1 MCQFVSGWHG
11 GLASLSPAQLAF
23 WPLPLAP
30 GHRGAAL
37 VARPLLKV
45 LPMELVLQRY
55 SWVGTLAAAA
65 LAALLSARIVN
76 TVIESGISVKPALTS
91 NRTPQELAVGQPQRA
106 DLDVDKVAK
115 AFDVPLPKPVA
126 QGGEVDTATAR
137 PSWDRVPVRSA
148 LHGTLVGTALVT
160 PERYS
165 LCQIANPDLNE
176 TLVYAIGD
184 KYQSARIYGIEKER
198 VLVDNEGR
206 NEYIDN
212 SAAGPNV
219 GVTPIPVIAS
229 AEAGGVKQLDEG
241 HYTIEK
247 KVLNN
252 ALTNMSEL
260 ATQARIVPSFKN
272 GVANGFKLFSIV
284 PDSLYSK
291 IGVQNGDV
299 IRKINGYEMNSPDK
313 ALEIYQKLRDANR
326 IEIELERRGD
336 TVHKSYS
343 IE

>member
-1 MCQFVSGWHG
+1 
-11 GLASLSPAQLAF
+11 
-23 WPLPLAP
+23 
-30 GHRGAAL
+30 
-37 VARPLLKV
+37 
-45 LPMELVLQRY
+45 MEMVLQRY
-55 SWVGTLAAAA
+55 TWVGTLAATV

-76 TVIESGISVKPALTS
+76 TLIESGIAVKPTVLS
-91 NRTPQELAVGQPQRA
+91 NRTPLQQGSAQPQHL

-126 QGGEVDTATAR
+126 AGSDVAPPPQRA
-137 PSWDRVPVRSA
+137 SWDPVPVRSP
-148 LHGTLVGTALVT
+148 LHGTLVGTAVVT
-160 PERYS
+160 PARYS

-176 TLVYAIGD
+176 TVVYAIGD
-184 KYQSARIYGIEKER
+184 KYQAARVYGIEKER

-212 SAAGPNV
+212 GVAGPNV
-219 GVTPIPVIAS
+219 GITPMPVIA
-229 AEAGGVKQLDEG
+229 AEGGGGVKQLDEG

-247 KVLNN
+247 KVIND
-252 ALTNMSEL
+252 ALTNLSDL
-260 ATQARIVPSFKN
+260 ATKARIVPSFKN